1 MVMDKFERNR
11 MKHFS
16 IAVLSFA
23 LVFAACGGD
32 SSSTSANESR
42 VETDSSSSVVLDDSE
57 KSSDSKSGDKVAS
70 SSSVKQDDKSV
81 SSSSEKKSKGE
92 KSSSS
97 RCEDCDD
104 EVKSSSDNTDEEDE
118 VTSSSS
124 EEKSSSSEKDYSFLN
139 PDVEYGEFT
148 DARDGQVYKTITLG
162 TQTWMAENLNYDYPG
177 SMPCY
182 ESGSFIDCSFGH
194 YYSWAMAIDSIA
206 LRTTKQKLCGYM
218 RECGLAGTIQGVC
231 PDGWHLPSTDE
242 FRTLFDL
249 IVETI
254 GDSSSASVR
263 TVGEWAPFVPTED
276 DIEHGYN
283 PHINEATNAIGFS
296 IRPSGTYEC
305 DEDLPPGQMHGKF
318 KCRARYIYEWAEFWT
333 SDDSGGNFA
342 FIAFGAYNDMDRLDD
357 RQKRYKPD
365 HIPVRCVKDAE

>member
-1 MVMDKFERNR
+1 
-11 MKHFS
+11 MKYLSF
-16 IAVLSFA
+16 AVLSFA
-23 LVFAACGGD
+23 LLFAACGDD
-32 SSSTSANESR
+32 SSSTSPNESGA
-42 VETDSSSSVVLDDSE
+42 ETVSSSSVVADSTE
-57 KSSDSKSGDKVAS
+57 KSSSSKKADKAE
-70 SSSVKQDDKSV
+70 
-81 SSSSEKKSKGE
+81 SSSSEKKSEGDDE
-92 KSSSS
+92 SSSS

-177 SMPCY
+177 SIPCY
-182 ESGSFIDCSFGH
+182 ESGSFIDCSLGH

-333 SDDSGGNFA
+333 SDDSGGKFA

-357 RQKRYKPD
+357 KQSRFKPD